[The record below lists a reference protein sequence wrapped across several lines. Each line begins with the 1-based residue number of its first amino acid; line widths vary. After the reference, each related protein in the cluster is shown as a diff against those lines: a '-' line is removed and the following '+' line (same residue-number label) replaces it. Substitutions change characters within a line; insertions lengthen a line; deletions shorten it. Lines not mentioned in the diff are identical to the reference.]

1 MAPPARRLIREC
13 PRVRGHLAVAA
24 ALGAATAACVILQ
37 AVLLARI
44 VARVFLGGAGLG
56 DVRGELL
63 ALGLAFA
70 GRAVLASGFEVSG
83 HLGAARA
90 MSALRGRLADH
101 ALGARPAGLDG
112 ERSGELAAVAVQGVD
127 GLDAYFS
134 RFLPQVVLAVVV
146 PVAVLAWVA
155 PADPESAVIMLLTL
169 PLIPA
174 FMILIGLAA
183 RRSATARWRVL
194 SNLSAHFLDV
204 VRGLETLRANNRAEA
219 QVATIREVGER
230 FRRETM
236 RTLRVAFLSA
246 LVLELAAT
254 LAVALLA
261 VTIGVRLVEGSL
273 AFETGLMVL
282 ILAPE
287 LYLPLRQ
294 VGAQYH
300 ASVDGLA
307 AAERMFAV
315 LDTSPGLAP
324 ATAALRPAPRAPGAV
339 RLEGVGF
346 AYPARPGAVLQNVD
360 LELRAGERLALV
372 GPSGSGKSTVA
383 ALLLRLADP
392 ERGRV
397 SVDGVDL
404 RDLDPVDWRRRIAW
418 VPQRPRLFA
427 GTVADNVRLGD
438 PAASDDR
445 VWAALDDAGA
455 AGFVSGLPEGLA
467 TRVGDGG
474 RTLSAGEIQRLAVA
488 RALLR
493 DAPIVVLDE
502 PTSNLDAESAAL
514 VERAVE
520 TLAAGR
526 MTLVITH
533 DAGVAAR
540 ADRACALVAGRV
552 AVPPAAAP
560 EMGPAVAPLAAPA

>member
-1 MAPPARRLIREC
+1 M
-13 PRVRGHLAVAA
+13 
-24 ALGAATAACVILQ
+24 
-37 AVLLARI
+37 
-44 VARVFLGGAGLG
+44 
-56 DVRGELL
+56 
-63 ALGLAFA
+63 
-70 GRAVLASGFEVSG
+70 
-83 HLGAARA
+83 
-90 MSALRGRLADH
+90 
-101 ALGARPAGLDG
+101 
-112 ERSGELAAVAVQGVD
+112 D
-127 GLDAYFS
+127 GLDAYFA

-146 PVAVLAWVA
+146 PVAVLAWVV

-169 PLIPA
+169 PLIPV
-174 FMILIGLAA
+174 FMILVGLAA

-346 AYPARPGAVLQNVD
+346 AYPARPGPCC
-360 LELRAGERLALV
+360 RTSTWSF
-372 GPSGSGKSTVA
+372 GP
-383 ALLLRLADP
+383 
-392 ERGRV
+392 
-397 SVDGVDL
+397 
-404 RDLDPVDWRRRIAW
+404 
-418 VPQRPRLFA
+418 
-427 GTVADNVRLGD
+427 
-438 PAASDDR
+438 
-445 VWAALDDAGA
+445 
-455 AGFVSGLPEGLA
+455 
-467 TRVGDGG
+467 
-474 RTLSAGEIQRLAVA
+474 
-488 RALLR
+488 
-493 DAPIVVLDE
+493 
-502 PTSNLDAESAAL
+502 ESAW
-514 VERAVE
+514 RWS
-520 TLAAGR
+520 GP
-526 MTLVITH
+526 
-533 DAGVAAR
+533 AAR
-540 ADRACALVAGRV
+540 ARAPWPPCFCAWPTPTAG
-552 AVPPAAAP
+552 
-560 EMGPAVAPLAAPA
+560 G